1 MDQALFHLINEQ
13 WTSPTLDLF
22 MAAISNIEIW
32 KPFIV
37 VLVLYAI
44 FFRGFKGRALV
55 FCCMVALLISSALM
69 VRTLKAAV
77 DRRRPKQVERV
88 RMVELQKARPEF
100 LTLFKR
106 PTIRYSNEK
115 DRKASGP
122 SFPSGHVANNIS
134 IAVILTFFFRRWGWL
149 YFFVAG
155 AIGYSR
161 IYLAA
166 HWPSDVL
173 ATIFLAAGET
183 LLVLA
188 LVEMGWRWAGRK
200 WAPELFARH
209 PRIVG
214 DAIS

>member
-13 WTSPTLDLF
+13 WSSPALDLF

-55 FCCMVALLISSALM
+55 FCCLVALLISSALM

-77 DRRRPKQVERV
+77 DRRRPKQVERA

-200 WAPELFARH
+200 WAPKLFARH

>member
-1 MDQALFHLINEQ
+1 MDQTIFYLINER
-13 WTSPTLDLF
+13 WTNPGLDLF

-55 FCCMVALLISSALM
+55 FCCLVALLISSALM

>member
-13 WTSPTLDLF
+13 WTNPALDLF
-22 MAAISNIEIW
+22 MAAISNVDIW

-55 FCCMVALLISSALM
+55 FCCLVALLISSALM

-77 DRRRPKQVERV
+77 DRHRPKQVERA

-122 SFPSGHVANNIS
+122 SLSLIHI
-134 IAVILTFFFRRWGWL
+134 
-149 YFFVAG
+149 
-155 AIGYSR
+155 
-161 IYLAA
+161 
-166 HWPSDVL
+166 
-173 ATIFLAAGET
+173 
-183 LLVLA
+183 
-188 LVEMGWRWAGRK
+188 
-200 WAPELFARH
+200 
-209 PRIVG
+209 
-214 DAIS
+214 